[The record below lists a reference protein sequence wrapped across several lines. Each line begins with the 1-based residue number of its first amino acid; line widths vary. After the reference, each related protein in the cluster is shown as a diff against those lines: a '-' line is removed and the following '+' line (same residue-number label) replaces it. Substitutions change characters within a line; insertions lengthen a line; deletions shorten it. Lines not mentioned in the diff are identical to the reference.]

1 MEFTYENQGA
11 STYLVYEVKESDVV
25 DSLSLGMLTNNKIQG
40 LAQTLFT
47 QMNETRYIKYN
58 VSSKI
63 SVRQFFNGPVNK
75 KRLLGVF
82 SGIVDGLLSAED
94 YMIDS
99 NAIVLDLDYIFADVS
114 TCEAML
120 ICLPISNLERERT
133 DLGVFFK
140 NIMVNTQFDST
151 ENSDHVAKIFNFLN
165 TSPAFSL
172 TDFKMLLEEIRNDGN
187 VTEMLSNVK
196 NESINNQQNM
206 AQNNINNRSVQ
217 PQQVPVQQAQSIP
230 VQQQQRTIQVQ
241 SKPQSQQA
249 QQFQQPVR
257 PMTNNR
263 QMNIPNGNMPNQP
276 INRSSQQFQTNQQ
289 SGTQKE
295 MSLFYLLQH
304 YSAENAA
311 IYKAQK
317 AAKKANAQNNMA
329 SGNMGMPE
337 AGNKHKRDKNPKMPK
352 GQPQSG
358 NFNVPGMPEGNGM
371 RVPSM
376 QGGNVRSPMPGMN
389 GQQNFA
395 IPGQQNMSMVQNRV
409 QQQKVIQPQ
418 QSVQNEYAATE
429 EQVGNVRADYN
440 NPSQNKAQEYNQ
452 SFVQTQQH
460 NQEQPPMQGQQ
471 MNFGETT
478 NLDMLRN
485 GGTTVLNPSMRNPQ
499 MISPNLI
506 RMKNNEKIMINKPV
520 FRIGKEK
527 SYVDY
532 FVSDNTAVSR
542 SHANIITRDSKY
554 YVMDTNSTNHTYV
567 NGKMIQSNI
576 EVEIENGDKIR
587 FGNED
592 FEFRMF

>member
-165 TSPAFSL
+165 TSPVFSL

-187 VTEMLSNVK
+187 VTDMLSNVK
-196 NESINNQQNM
+196 NESINNQQNT

-217 PQQVPVQQAQSIP
+217 PQQIPVQQAQPIP

-257 PMTNNR
+257 PMPNNI
-263 QMNIPNGNMPNQP
+263 QMNIPNGNMPNQS
-276 INRSSQQFQTNQQ
+276 INGKQQQFQANQP

-358 NFNVPGMPEGNGM
+358 NFNVPGKPEGNGM

-376 QGGNVRSPMPGMN
+376 QGGNVRPPMSGMN

-395 IPGQQNMSMVQNRV
+395 IPGQHNKSMVQDRG
-409 QQQKVIQPQ
+409 QQQNIVQPQ

-429 EQVGNVRADYN
+429 EQIGNVRTDYSN
-440 NPSQNKAQEYNQ
+440 TSQNRAQEYNQ

>member
-165 TSPAFSL
+165 TSPVFSL

-187 VTEMLSNVK
+187 VTDMLSNVK
-196 NESINNQQNM
+196 NESINNQQNT

-217 PQQVPVQQAQSIP
+217 PQQIPVQQAQPIP

-257 PMTNNR
+257 PMPNNI
-263 QMNIPNGNMPNQP
+263 QMNIPNGNMSNQS
-276 INRSSQQFQTNQQ
+276 INGKQQQFQANQP

-358 NFNVPGMPEGNGM
+358 NFNVPGKPEGNGM

-376 QGGNVRSPMPGMN
+376 QGGNVRPPMSGMN
-389 GQQNFA
+389 GQHNFA
-395 IPGQQNMSMVQNRV
+395 IPGQQNMSIVQNRV
-409 QQQKVIQPQ
+409 QQQNVTQPQ

-429 EQVGNVRADYN
+429 EQIGNVRADYN

-452 SFVQTQQH
+452 SFVQPQQH
-460 NQEQPPMQGQQ
+460 NQEQPSMQGQQ

>member
-120 ICLPISNLERERT
+120 ICRPISNLERERT

-165 TSPAFSL
+165 TSPVFSL

-187 VTEMLSNVK
+187 VTDMLSNVK
-196 NESINNQQNM
+196 NESINNQQNT

-217 PQQVPVQQAQSIP
+217 PQQIPVQQAQPIP

-257 PMTNNR
+257 PMPNNI
-263 QMNIPNGNMPNQP
+263 QMNIPNGNMSNQS
-276 INRSSQQFQTNQQ
+276 INGKQQQFQANQP

-358 NFNVPGMPEGNGM
+358 NFNVPGKPEGNGM

-376 QGGNVRSPMPGMN
+376 QGGNVRPPMSGMN

-395 IPGQQNMSMVQNRV
+395 IPGQHNKSMVQDRG
-409 QQQKVIQPQ
+409 QQQNIVQPQ

-429 EQVGNVRADYN
+429 EQIGNVRTDYSN
-440 NPSQNKAQEYNQ
+440 TSQNRAQEYNQ
-452 SFVQTQQH
+452 SFVQTQQNH
-460 NQEQPPMQGQQ
+460 QEQPLMQGQQ

-506 RMKNNEKIMINKPV
+506 RMKNNEKIIINKPV

>member
-196 NESINNQQNM
+196 NESINNQQNT

-217 PQQVPVQQAQSIP
+217 PQQIPVQQAQPIP

-257 PMTNNR
+257 PMPNNI
-263 QMNIPNGNMPNQP
+263 QMNIPNGNMSNQS
-276 INRSSQQFQTNQQ
+276 INGKQQQFQANQP

-358 NFNVPGMPEGNGM
+358 NFNVPGKPEGNGM

-376 QGGNVRSPMPGMN
+376 QGGNVRPPMSGMN

-395 IPGQQNMSMVQNRV
+395 IPGQHNKSMVQDRG
-409 QQQKVIQPQ
+409 QQQNIVQPQ

-429 EQVGNVRADYN
+429 EQIGNVRTDYSN
-440 NPSQNKAQEYNQ
+440 TSQNRAQEYNQ
-452 SFVQTQQH
+452 SFVQTQQNH
-460 NQEQPPMQGQQ
+460 QEQPLMQGQQ

-506 RMKNNEKIMINKPV
+506 RMKNNEKIIINKPV

>member
-165 TSPAFSL
+165 TSPVFSL

-187 VTEMLSNVK
+187 VTDMLSNVK
-196 NESINNQQNM
+196 NESINNQQNT

-217 PQQVPVQQAQSIP
+217 PQQIPVQQAQPIP

-257 PMTNNR
+257 PMPNNI
-263 QMNIPNGNMPNQP
+263 QMNIPNGNMPNQS
-276 INRSSQQFQTNQQ
+276 INGKQQQFQANQP

-358 NFNVPGMPEGNGM
+358 NFNVPGKPEGNGM

-376 QGGNVRSPMPGMN
+376 QGGNVRPPMSGMN

-395 IPGQQNMSMVQNRV
+395 IPGQHNKSMVQDRG
-409 QQQKVIQPQ
+409 QQQNIVQPQ

-429 EQVGNVRADYN
+429 EQIGNVRTDYSN
-440 NPSQNKAQEYNQ
+440 TSQNRAQEYNQ

-460 NQEQPPMQGQQ
+460 NQEQPSMQGQQ

-506 RMKNNEKIMINKPV
+506 RMKNNEKIIINKPV

>member
-165 TSPAFSL
+165 TSPVFSL

-187 VTEMLSNVK
+187 VTDMLSNVK
-196 NESINNQQNM
+196 NESINNQQNT

-217 PQQVPVQQAQSIP
+217 PQQIPVQQAQPIP

-257 PMTNNR
+257 PMPNNI
-263 QMNIPNGNMPNQP
+263 QMNIPNGNMPNQS
-276 INRSSQQFQTNQQ
+276 INGKQQQFQANQP

-337 AGNKHKRDKNPKMPK
+337 AVNKHKRDKNPKMPK

-358 NFNVPGMPEGNGM
+358 NFNVPGKPEGNGM

-376 QGGNVRSPMPGMN
+376 QGGNVRPPMSGMN

-395 IPGQQNMSMVQNRV
+395 IPGQHNKSMVQDRG
-409 QQQKVIQPQ
+409 QQQNIVQPQ

-429 EQVGNVRADYN
+429 EQIGNVRTDYSN
-440 NPSQNKAQEYNQ
+440 TSQNRAQEYNQ
-452 SFVQTQQH
+452 SFVQTQQNH
-460 NQEQPPMQGQQ
+460 QEQPLMQGQQ

-506 RMKNNEKIMINKPV
+506 RMKNNEKIIINKPV

>member
-165 TSPAFSL
+165 TSPVFSL

-187 VTEMLSNVK
+187 VTDMLSNVK
-196 NESINNQQNM
+196 NESINNQQNT

-217 PQQVPVQQAQSIP
+217 PQQIPVQQAQPIP

-257 PMTNNR
+257 PMPNNI
-263 QMNIPNGNMPNQP
+263 QMNIPNGNMPNQS
-276 INRSSQQFQTNQQ
+276 INGKQQQFQANQP

-337 AGNKHKRDKNPKMPK
+337 AVNKHKRDKNPKMPK

-358 NFNVPGMPEGNGM
+358 NFNVPGKPEGNGM

-376 QGGNVRSPMPGMN
+376 QGGNVRPPMSGMN

-395 IPGQQNMSMVQNRV
+395 IPGQHNKSMVQDRG
-409 QQQKVIQPQ
+409 QQQNIVQPQ

-429 EQVGNVRADYN
+429 EQIGNVRTDYSN
-440 NPSQNKAQEYNQ
+440 TSQNRAQEYNQ
-452 SFVQTQQH
+452 SFVQTQQNH
-460 NQEQPPMQGQQ
+460 QEQPLMQGQQ

-485 GGTTVLNPSMRNPQ
+485 GGTTVLNPGMRNPQ

-506 RMKNNEKIMINKPV
+506 RMKNNEKIIINKPV

>member
-63 SVRQFFNGPVNK
+63 SVRQLFNGPVNK

-257 PMTNNR
+257 PMPNNR

-376 QGGNVRSPMPGMN
+376 QGGNVRPPMPGMN

-409 QQQKVIQPQ
+409 KQQNVTQPQ

>member
-165 TSPAFSL
+165 TSPVFSL

-187 VTEMLSNVK
+187 VTDMLSNVK
-196 NESINNQQNM
+196 NESINNQQNT

-217 PQQVPVQQAQSIP
+217 PQQIPVQQAQPIP

-257 PMTNNR
+257 PMPNNI
-263 QMNIPNGNMPNQP
+263 QMNIPNGNMSNQS
-276 INRSSQQFQTNQQ
+276 INGKQQQFQANQP

-358 NFNVPGMPEGNGM
+358 NFNVPGKPEGNGM

-376 QGGNVRSPMPGMN
+376 QGGNVRPPMSGMN

-395 IPGQQNMSMVQNRV
+395 IPGQHNKSMVQDRG
-409 QQQKVIQPQ
+409 QQQNIVQPQ

-429 EQVGNVRADYN
+429 EQIGNVRTDYSN
-440 NPSQNKAQEYNQ
+440 TSQNRAQEYNQ
-452 SFVQTQQH
+452 SFVQTQQNH
-460 NQEQPPMQGQQ
+460 QEQPLMQGQQ

-506 RMKNNEKIMINKPV
+506 RMKNNEKIIINKPV

>member
-165 TSPAFSL
+165 TSPVFSL

-187 VTEMLSNVK
+187 VTDMLSNVK
-196 NESINNQQNM
+196 NESINNQQNT

-217 PQQVPVQQAQSIP
+217 PQQIPVQQAQPIP

-257 PMTNNR
+257 PMPNNI
-263 QMNIPNGNMPNQP
+263 QMNIPNGNMPNQS
-276 INRSSQQFQTNQQ
+276 INGKQQQFQANQP

-337 AGNKHKRDKNPKMPK
+337 AVNKHKRDKNPKMPK

-358 NFNVPGMPEGNGM
+358 NFNVPGKPEGNGM

-376 QGGNVRSPMPGMN
+376 QGGNVRPPMSGMN

-395 IPGQQNMSMVQNRV
+395 IPGQHNKSMVQDRG
-409 QQQKVIQPQ
+409 QQQNIVQPQ

-429 EQVGNVRADYN
+429 EQIGNVRTDYSN
-440 NPSQNKAQEYNQ
+440 TSQNRAQEYNQ
-452 SFVQTQQH
+452 SFVQTQQNH
-460 NQEQPPMQGQQ
+460 QEQPLMQGQQ

-485 GGTTVLNPSMRNPQ
+485 GGTTVLNPSMRNTQ

-506 RMKNNEKIMINKPV
+506 RMKNNEKIIINKPV

>member
-1 MEFTYENQGA
+1 
-11 STYLVYEVKESDVV
+11 
-25 DSLSLGMLTNNKIQG
+25 
-40 LAQTLFT
+40 
-47 QMNETRYIKYN
+47 
-58 VSSKI
+58 
-63 SVRQFFNGPVNK
+63 
-75 KRLLGVF
+75 
-82 SGIVDGLLSAED
+82 
-94 YMIDS
+94 
-99 NAIVLDLDYIFADVS
+99 
-114 TCEAML
+114 
-120 ICLPISNLERERT
+120 
-133 DLGVFFK
+133 
-140 NIMVNTQFDST
+140 MVNTQFDST

-165 TSPAFSL
+165 TSPVFSL

-187 VTEMLSNVK
+187 VTDMLSNVK
-196 NESINNQQNM
+196 NESINNQQNT

-217 PQQVPVQQAQSIP
+217 PQQIPVQQAQPIP

-257 PMTNNR
+257 PMPNNI
-263 QMNIPNGNMPNQP
+263 QMNIPNGNMPNQS
-276 INRSSQQFQTNQQ
+276 INGKQQQFQANQP

-358 NFNVPGMPEGNGM
+358 NFNVPGKPEGNGM

-376 QGGNVRSPMPGMN
+376 QGGNVRPPMSGMN

-395 IPGQQNMSMVQNRV
+395 IPGQHNKSMVQDRG
-409 QQQKVIQPQ
+409 QQQNIVQPQ

-429 EQVGNVRADYN
+429 EQIGNVRTDYSN
-440 NPSQNKAQEYNQ
+440 TSQNRAQEYNQ

-520 FRIGKEK
+520 LSLTK
-527 SYVDY
+527 
-532 FVSDNTAVSR
+532 
-542 SHANIITRDSKY
+542 
-554 YVMDTNSTNHTYV
+554 
-567 NGKMIQSNI
+567 
-576 EVEIENGDKIR
+576 
-587 FGNED
+587 
-592 FEFRMF
+592 

>member
-1 MEFTYENQGA
+1 MEFTYENQGV

-165 TSPAFSL
+165 TSPVFSL

-187 VTEMLSNVK
+187 VTDMLSNVK
-196 NESINNQQNM
+196 NESINNQQNT

-217 PQQVPVQQAQSIP
+217 PQQIPVQQAQPIP

-257 PMTNNR
+257 PMPNNI
-263 QMNIPNGNMPNQP
+263 QMNIPNGNMSNQS
-276 INRSSQQFQTNQQ
+276 INGKQQQFQANQP

-358 NFNVPGMPEGNGM
+358 NFNVPGKPEGNGM

-376 QGGNVRSPMPGMN
+376 QGGNVRPPMSGMN

-395 IPGQQNMSMVQNRV
+395 IPGQHNKSMVQDRG
-409 QQQKVIQPQ
+409 QQQNIVQPQ

-429 EQVGNVRADYN
+429 EQIGNVRTDYSN
-440 NPSQNKAQEYNQ
+440 TSQNRAQEYNQ
-452 SFVQTQQH
+452 SFVQTQQNH
-460 NQEQPPMQGQQ
+460 QEQPLMQGQQ

-506 RMKNNEKIMINKPV
+506 RMKNNEKIIINKPV

>member
-241 SKPQSQQA
+241 SKPQSQQV

-257 PMTNNR
+257 PMPNNR

-376 QGGNVRSPMPGMN
+376 QGGNVRPPMPGMN

-409 QQQKVIQPQ
+409 KQQNVTQPQ

>member
-196 NESINNQQNM
+196 NESINNQQNTS
-206 AQNNINNRSVQ
+206 QNNINNRSVQ

-249 QQFQQPVR
+249 QQPVR
-257 PMTNNR
+257 PMPNNR

-276 INRSSQQFQTNQQ
+276 INRPSQQFQTNQQ

-358 NFNVPGMPEGNGM
+358 NFNVPGMSEGNGM

-376 QGGNVRSPMPGMN
+376 QGGNVRPPMPGMN

>member
-99 NAIVLDLDYIFADVS
+99 NAIVLDSDYIFADVS

-196 NESINNQQNM
+196 SESINNQQNT

-217 PQQVPVQQAQSIP
+217 LQQVPVQQVQPIP
-230 VQQQQRTIQVQ
+230 VQQQQRPIQVQ

-257 PMTNNR
+257 PMPNNR
-263 QMNIPNGNMPNQP
+263 QMNIPNGNMPNQS
-276 INRSSQQFQTNQQ
+276 INGKQQQFQANQQ

-329 SGNMGMPE
+329 SVNMGMPE
-337 AGNKHKRDKNPKMPK
+337 AGNKHKRDKNTKMPK
-352 GQPQSG
+352 
-358 NFNVPGMPEGNGM
+358 
-371 RVPSM
+371 
-376 QGGNVRSPMPGMN
+376 
-389 GQQNFA
+389 
-395 IPGQQNMSMVQNRV
+395 
-409 QQQKVIQPQ
+409 
-418 QSVQNEYAATE
+418 
-429 EQVGNVRADYN
+429 
-440 NPSQNKAQEYNQ
+440 
-452 SFVQTQQH
+452 
-460 NQEQPPMQGQQ
+460 
-471 MNFGETT
+471 
-478 NLDMLRN
+478 
-485 GGTTVLNPSMRNPQ
+485 
-499 MISPNLI
+499 
-506 RMKNNEKIMINKPV
+506 
-520 FRIGKEK
+520 
-527 SYVDY
+527 
-532 FVSDNTAVSR
+532 
-542 SHANIITRDSKY
+542 
-554 YVMDTNSTNHTYV
+554 
-567 NGKMIQSNI
+567 
-576 EVEIENGDKIR
+576 
-587 FGNED
+587 
-592 FEFRMF
+592 

>member
-196 NESINNQQNM
+196 NESINNQQNT

-217 PQQVPVQQAQSIP
+217 PQQIPVQQAQPIP

-257 PMTNNR
+257 PMPNNI
-263 QMNIPNGNMPNQP
+263 QMNIPNGNMSNQS
-276 INRSSQQFQTNQQ
+276 INGKQQQFQTNQP

-358 NFNVPGMPEGNGM
+358 NFNVPGKPEGNGM

-376 QGGNVRSPMPGMN
+376 QGGNVRPPMSGMN

-395 IPGQQNMSMVQNRV
+395 IPGQHNKSMVQDRG
-409 QQQKVIQPQ
+409 QQQNIVQPQ

-429 EQVGNVRADYN
+429 EQIGNVRTDYSN
-440 NPSQNKAQEYNQ
+440 TSQNRAQEYNQ
-452 SFVQTQQH
+452 SFVQTQQNH
-460 NQEQPPMQGQQ
+460 QEQPLMQGQQ

-506 RMKNNEKIMINKPV
+506 RMKNNEKIIINKPV

>member
-1 MEFTYENQGA
+1 
-11 STYLVYEVKESDVV
+11 
-25 DSLSLGMLTNNKIQG
+25 
-40 LAQTLFT
+40 
-47 QMNETRYIKYN
+47 
-58 VSSKI
+58 
-63 SVRQFFNGPVNK
+63 
-75 KRLLGVF
+75 
-82 SGIVDGLLSAED
+82 
-94 YMIDS
+94 
-99 NAIVLDLDYIFADVS
+99 
-114 TCEAML
+114 
-120 ICLPISNLERERT
+120 
-133 DLGVFFK
+133 
-140 NIMVNTQFDST
+140 
-151 ENSDHVAKIFNFLN
+151 
-165 TSPAFSL
+165 
-172 TDFKMLLEEIRNDGN
+172 
-187 VTEMLSNVK
+187 
-196 NESINNQQNM
+196 
-206 AQNNINNRSVQ
+206 
-217 PQQVPVQQAQSIP
+217 
-230 VQQQQRTIQVQ
+230 
-241 SKPQSQQA
+241 
-249 QQFQQPVR
+249 
-257 PMTNNR
+257 
-263 QMNIPNGNMPNQP
+263 MPNQP

-409 QQQKVIQPQ
+409 KQQNVTQPQ

>member
-165 TSPAFSL
+165 TSPVFSL

-187 VTEMLSNVK
+187 VTDMLSNVK
-196 NESINNQQNM
+196 NESINNQQNT

-217 PQQVPVQQAQSIP
+217 PQQIPVQQAQPIP

-249 QQFQQPVR
+249 QQFHQPVR
-257 PMTNNR
+257 PMPNNI
-263 QMNIPNGNMPNQP
+263 QMNIPNGNMPNQS
-276 INRSSQQFQTNQQ
+276 INGKQQQFQANQP

-358 NFNVPGMPEGNGM
+358 NFNVPGKPEGNGM

-376 QGGNVRSPMPGMN
+376 QGGNVRPPMSGMN

-395 IPGQQNMSMVQNRV
+395 IPGQHNKSMVQDRG
-409 QQQKVIQPQ
+409 QQQNIVQPQ

-429 EQVGNVRADYN
+429 EQIGNVRTDYSN
-440 NPSQNKAQEYNQ
+440 TSQNRAQEYNQ

-460 NQEQPPMQGQQ
+460 NQEQPSMQGQQ

-506 RMKNNEKIMINKPV
+506 RMKNNEKIIINKPV

>member
-196 NESINNQQNM
+196 NESINNQQNT

-217 PQQVPVQQAQSIP
+217 LQQVPVQQVQPIP
-230 VQQQQRTIQVQ
+230 VQQQQRPIQVQ

-257 PMTNNR
+257 PMPNNI
-263 QMNIPNGNMPNQP
+263 QMNIPNGNMPNQS
-276 INRSSQQFQTNQQ
+276 INGQQQQFQANQP

-358 NFNVPGMPEGNGM
+358 NFNVPGKPEGNGM

-376 QGGNVRSPMPGMN
+376 QGGNVRPPMSGMN

-395 IPGQQNMSMVQNRV
+395 IPGQHNKSMVQDRG
-409 QQQKVIQPQ
+409 QQQNIVQPQ

-429 EQVGNVRADYN
+429 EQIGNVRTDYSN
-440 NPSQNKAQEYNQ
+440 TSQNRAQEYNQ
-452 SFVQTQQH
+452 SFVQTQQNH
-460 NQEQPPMQGQQ
+460 QEQPLMQGQQ

-506 RMKNNEKIMINKPV
+506 RMKNNEKIIINKPV

>member
-165 TSPAFSL
+165 TSPVFSL

-187 VTEMLSNVK
+187 VTDMLSNVK
-196 NESINNQQNM
+196 NESINNQQNT

-217 PQQVPVQQAQSIP
+217 PQQIPVQQAQPIP

-257 PMTNNR
+257 PMPNNI
-263 QMNIPNGNMPNQP
+263 QMNIPNGNMPNQS
-276 INRSSQQFQTNQQ
+276 INGKQQQFQANQP

-358 NFNVPGMPEGNGM
+358 NFNVPGKPEGNGM

-376 QGGNVRSPMPGMN
+376 QGGNVRPPMSGMN

-395 IPGQQNMSMVQNRV
+395 IPGQHNKSMVQDRG
-409 QQQKVIQPQ
+409 QQQNIVQPQ

-429 EQVGNVRADYN
+429 EQIGNVRTDYSN
-440 NPSQNKAQEYNQ
+440 TSQNRAQKYNQ

>member
-165 TSPAFSL
+165 TSPVFSL

-187 VTEMLSNVK
+187 VTDMLSNVK
-196 NESINNQQNM
+196 NESINNQQNT

-217 PQQVPVQQAQSIP
+217 PQQIPVQQAQPIP

-257 PMTNNR
+257 PMPNNI
-263 QMNIPNGNMPNQP
+263 QMNIPNGNMPNQS
-276 INRSSQQFQTNQQ
+276 INGKQQQFQANQP

-358 NFNVPGMPEGNGM
+358 NFNVPGKPEGNGM

-376 QGGNVRSPMPGMN
+376 QGGNARPPMSGMN

-395 IPGQQNMSMVQNRV
+395 IPGQHNKSMVQDRG
-409 QQQKVIQPQ
+409 QQQNIVQPQ

-429 EQVGNVRADYN
+429 EQIGNVRTDYSN
-440 NPSQNKAQEYNQ
+440 TSQNRAQEYNQ
-452 SFVQTQQH
+452 SFVQTQQNH
-460 NQEQPPMQGQQ
+460 QEQPLMQGQQ

-506 RMKNNEKIMINKPV
+506 RMKNNEKIIINKPV

>member
-165 TSPAFSL
+165 TSPVFSL

-187 VTEMLSNVK
+187 VTDMLSNVK
-196 NESINNQQNM
+196 NESINNQQNT

-217 PQQVPVQQAQSIP
+217 PQQIPVQQAQPIP

-257 PMTNNR
+257 PMPNNI
-263 QMNIPNGNMPNQP
+263 QMNIPNGNMPNQS
-276 INRSSQQFQTNQQ
+276 INGKQQQFQANKP

-358 NFNVPGMPEGNGM
+358 NFNVPGKPEGNGM

-376 QGGNVRSPMPGMN
+376 QGGNVRPPMSGMN

-395 IPGQQNMSMVQNRV
+395 IPGQHNKSMVQDRG
-409 QQQKVIQPQ
+409 QQQNIVQPQ

-429 EQVGNVRADYN
+429 EQIGNVRTDYSN
-440 NPSQNKAQEYNQ
+440 TSQNRAQEYNQ

-460 NQEQPPMQGQQ
+460 NQEQPSMQGQQ

-506 RMKNNEKIMINKPV
+506 RMKNNEKIIINKPV

>member
-165 TSPAFSL
+165 TSPVFSL

-187 VTEMLSNVK
+187 VTDMLSNVK
-196 NESINNQQNM
+196 NESINNQQNT

-217 PQQVPVQQAQSIP
+217 PQQIPVQQAQPIL

-257 PMTNNR
+257 PMPNNI
-263 QMNIPNGNMPNQP
+263 QMNIPNGNMSNQS
-276 INRSSQQFQTNQQ
+276 INGKQQQFQANQP

-358 NFNVPGMPEGNGM
+358 NFNVPGKPEGNGM

-376 QGGNVRSPMPGMN
+376 QGGNVRPPMSGMN

-395 IPGQQNMSMVQNRV
+395 IPGQHNKSMVQDRG
-409 QQQKVIQPQ
+409 QQQNIVQPQ

-429 EQVGNVRADYN
+429 EQIGNVRTDYSN
-440 NPSQNKAQEYNQ
+440 TSQNRAQEYNQ
-452 SFVQTQQH
+452 SFVQTQQNH
-460 NQEQPPMQGQQ
+460 QEQPLMQGQQ

-506 RMKNNEKIMINKPV
+506 RMKNNEKIIINKPV